1 MWYCGHE
8 NSSLAQLWVQ
18 TFDVVKRACITS
30 GCGGRENHRCWIK
43 KLSSNRPFF
52 VCTTDFI
59 SGNAEY
65 TNAWMASKKWF
76 QQPACYSFN
85 IVQAAAFW
93 NRFFSFLYTVLVL
106 QKGAFSVQFV
116 SKKKKKKSSTVPLNK
131 LTLGECKNCTVDLKQ
146 FTYFCYVTVCVCV
159 CVWNSKPFLINK
171 ECLFVSRSTVSIFC
185 INLFSSGVCVQCMC
199 VLFLTWI

>member
-18 TFDVVKRACITS
+18 TFDVVKHACITS
-30 GCGGRENHRCWIK
+30 GCGGHENHRCWIK

-85 IVQAAAFW
+85 IVQVAAFW
-93 NRFFSFLYTVLVL
+93 NRFF
-106 QKGAFSVQFV
+106 FSIFIH
-116 SKKKKKKSSTVPLNK
+116 SSCFTEGCIFCTICFKEKEKKSSAVPLNK
-131 LTLGECKNCTVDLKQ
+131 LTLGECENCTVDLKQ
-146 FTYFCYVTVCVCV
+146 FTYFCCV
-159 CVWNSKPFLINK
+159 
-171 ECLFVSRSTVSIFC
+171 
-185 INLFSSGVCVQCMC
+185 
-199 VLFLTWI
+199 